1 MDEPCDKGF
10 PQDFGSSIEDC
21 LERYGGLIYTI
32 FSIKTK
38 DIHRLDAEELF
49 QDFFIHITEENFKRL
64 RKFRKQCKPKTF
76 LVEILKNFIKDKIKK
91 KTQSLISLSDIKKHN
106 ADEGKEY
113 EIPVKENPL
122 DGLIRDENAGLFED
136 ALKATFCQLS
146 TREQLIFELSYDN
159 DMKPREIEESHGIIT
174 TIVSEARRK
183 IKKILKRELHKRG
196 LQI

>member
-1 MDEPCDKGF
+1 MDEPSDKGF
-10 PQDFGSSIEDC
+10 PQDFGASIEDC
-21 LERYGGLIYTI
+21 LGKYGRLIYTI
-32 FSIKTK
+32 INIKTK

-49 QDFFIHITEENFKRL
+49 QDFFIHITEGNFKRL
-64 RKFRKQCKPKTF
+64 KTFRKQCKPKTF

-91 KTQSLISLSDIKKHN
+91 KTQSLISLSDIKKPN
-106 ADEGKEY
+106 TDEGKEY

-122 DGLIRDENAGLFED
+122 EKLIRDEHACIFKD
-136 ALKATFCQLS
+136 TLKATFCQLS

-159 DMKPREIEESHGIIT
+159 NMPPRDIAESLGIIPA
-174 TIVSEARRK
+174 IVSEARRK